1 MQARK
6 HGRQWQVSYRCPG
19 HPKLI
24 NEYFDSEEEANLRI
38 AQIELDKVR
47 GSLSPPVK
55 FLDPETEP
63 RLLGQRMT
71 VSMLMEQL
79 VTDYG
84 KENWSVNVLRDN
96 NHRIE
101 DYINP
106 LIGDVLIRDLTPLAL
121 ERFYAKLQSYPAKKT
136 KGHEDD
142 EDKPVAPSVIRKV
155 HSLMSCALSQAV
167 RWGYLPMGQNAA
179 VHAKP
184 PRSKEKERSVW
195 GIAEVKTAL
204 AFCQDKPLSLGI
216 RLAFVCSLRIGEV
229 MGLTWDDI
237 EIEGDHGHL
246 HVRKQVY
253 RGNREEL
260 DRKERNG
267 QIRIF
272 RRFPSCV
279 KDGSTI
285 LVLTELKTESSVRT
299 NPFDKS
305 VVEALQDMREYQARQ
320 KADLGAEY
328 QDFNLVV
335 AQENGRPFEERLMRK
350 RFNRLIKEAGLP
362 PVVFH
367 SLRHTSVNVKL
378 QLSGGDI
385 KAVQGDTGHSQAR
398 MVTDQYAHIRDDD
411 RRTLAQVV
419 DATVF
424 GDAEKAP
431 PQETSTVAELVQ
443 KVEKNPELAEKLLQ
457 MLQIMGK

>member
-19 HPKLI
+19 HQKLI
-24 NEYFDSEEEANLRI
+24 NEYFDTEEEANLRI
-38 AQIELDKVR
+38 AQIELDKAR
-47 GSLSPPVK
+47 GNLSPPARY
-55 FLDPETEP
+55 LDPETEP
-63 RLLGQRMT
+63 KLLGQTMT
-71 VSMLMEQL
+71 VAMLMDQL

-84 KENWSVNVLRDN
+84 KEHWSVNVLRDN
-96 NHRIE
+96 KHRID
-101 DYINP
+101 DYIKP
-106 LIGDVLIRDLTPLAL
+106 LIGDTLIRDLTPLAL
-121 ERFYAKLQSYPAKKT
+121 ERYYAKLQSYPAKKT

-179 VHAKP
+179 AHAKP
-184 PRSKEKERSVW
+184 PRNREKERQVW
-195 GIAEVKTAL
+195 GVAEVKAAL
-204 AFCQDKPLSLGI
+204 AACQDRILSLCI
-216 RLAFVCSLRIGEV
+216 LLAFVCSLRIGEV
-229 MGLTWDDI
+229 MGLTWDDV
-237 EIEGDHGHL
+237 EIEGDHGSL
-246 HVRKQVY
+246 RVRKQVY
-253 RGNREEL
+253 RGNRLEL
-260 DRKERNG
+260 ERKERNG
-267 QIRIF
+267 QLKIYRK
-272 RRFPSCV
+272 FPSCV
-279 KDGSTI
+279 QGGATI

-305 VVEALQDMREYQARQ
+305 VVDALLDMKAYQKQ
-320 KADLGAEY
+320 MKAELGADY

-350 RFNRLIKEAGLP
+350 RFNRLIKEADLP

-411 RRTLAQVV
+411 RRALAQAVE
-419 DATVF
+419 TSVF
-424 GDAEKAP
+424 GEGDAAKDSAASELLRKMEGN
-431 PQETSTVAELVQ
+431 PQ
-443 KVEKNPELAEKLLQ
+443 LAEKLLQ
-457 MLQIMGK
+457 MAQILGV